1 MNVLTAVS
9 PGESAAMN
17 CTILANATV
26 MAHSPQPNE
35 MDLKRIER
43 ALVDRKRYR
52 YVSPTVQSTANGYL
66 ITSPCCSR
74 NIDPDGGIVD
84 IAQLEFM
91 AGTQSWRLYYKD
103 HKTGQWMAYSDYA
116 ALPPI
121 LSLLRD
127 DPERRF
133 WQ

>member
-1 MNVLTAVS
+1 
-9 PGESAAMN
+9 MN
-17 CTILANATV
+17 CRTIATSTV
-26 MAHSPQPNE
+26 IAHSPQPNE

-52 YVSPTVQSTANGYL
+52 YVSPMVQATATGYL

-74 NIDPDGGIVD
+74 NIDPDGGIID
-84 IAQLEFM
+84 IAQLDFM
-91 AGTQSWRLYYKD
+91 SETQSWRLYHKD
-103 HKTGQWMAYSDYA
+103 HKTGQWLAYSDFP

-121 LSLLRD
+121 LALLRE

>member
-1 MNVLTAVS
+1 
-9 PGESAAMN
+9 MN
-17 CTILANATV
+17 CRILAKATV

-43 ALVDRKRYR
+43 ALVNRKRYR
-52 YVSPTVQSTANGYL
+52 YVSPMVQATVNGYL

-74 NIDPDGGIVD
+74 NIDPDGGIID
-84 IAQLEFM
+84 IARLEFM
-91 AGTQSWRLYYKD
+91 AEEQGWRLYHKD
-103 HKTGQWMAYSDYA
+103 HKTGAWSAYADYP
-116 ALPPI
+116 ALRPI
-121 LSLLRD
+121 LAVLRD